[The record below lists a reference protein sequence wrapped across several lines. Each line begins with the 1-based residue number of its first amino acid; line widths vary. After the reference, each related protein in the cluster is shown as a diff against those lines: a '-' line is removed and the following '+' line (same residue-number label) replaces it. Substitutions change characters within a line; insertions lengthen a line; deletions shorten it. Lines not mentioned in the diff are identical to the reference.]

1 MEYRLLEAA
10 HDAIYK
16 AQIAAKAHEKALADA
31 ANAVAALPVEGAKE
45 LAASLWEDE
54 ARVPWVSL
62 AEGQPAAV
70 VMERA
75 EKAQDVYQTALEAE
89 QEAFRLACERRIA

>member
-1 MEYRLLEAA
+1 MEYRILEAA

-16 AQIAAKAHEKALADA
+16 AQVAAKALEKALADA
-31 ANAVAALPVEGAKE
+31 ANAVSALPVPGATE
-45 LAASLWEDE
+45 LAAALWEDE

-62 AEGQPAAV
+62 ADGQPADL

-75 EKAQDVYQTALEAE
+75 AKAYDVAETAREAE